1 MAGCRAGHVVIGRAA
16 CVDIATAR
24 VAAKGAVGL
33 AFGQAAPVVN
43 CHAGHIAIGR
53 AARVATATAGAATA
67 RVVANIAVGLATG

>member
-1 MAGCRAGHVVIGRAA
+1 M
-16 CVDIATAR
+16 DIATAR
-24 VAAKGAVGL
+24 VGAKGAIGL
-33 AFGQAAPVVN
+33 AFRQAAPVVG